1 MSKVQTHAGP
11 KGLESK
17 PPHEGQPERN
27 ENSDLQTLGLSGCI
41 CRNLS
46 VPVIL
51 GNQRLNT
58 GRKQEMG
65 DGRGKGTGLQGKKRA
80 VQLTTERPAIP
91 E

>member
-1 MSKVQTHAGP
+1 MEVNLGK
-11 KGLESK
+11 
-17 PPHEGQPERN
+17 
-27 ENSDLQTLGLSGCI
+27 ENTVLQTLGLSGCI
-41 CRNLS
+41 C